1 MLCVSYTATYVLIC
15 SYEYVFYLLRLFML
29 KQKAFI
35 LLFNK
40 HLLKLC
46 YYYFQLVPF
55 KLTGHHFLLALILS
69 LPPPLS
75 LPLTHFSFLP
85 TPLFPYHLSLS
96 FSHTL
101 NLSISNFVFLNLP
114 FSISSLLPSLS
125 LSLTLSLF
133 LLISLSPSSLFPLGS
148 SVISRGAGLGP
159 VNIMNVP
166 VTTSSPTSS
175 SSSTSSSS
183 VYPRTPSSSLVTIP
197 TDHTSSPYPTSH
209 VVTASGLP
217 RLPVGTQEE
226 PRSEYSTSSQWEE
239 SSIQATPSTTDVDTE
254 VGPIPSLPVGFNSD
268 GSRDNV
274 DDVYGLSS
282 MGSQNSLA
290 SQSLID
296 ENILKSLQERVG
308 ALEKNKL
315 MMEERNMSLE
325 REVFNARKNFVHLQ
339 EQLKHIVI
347 ERDVLAN
354 ERDKMSAIIQHLESQ
369 LSILRQSGGGREK
382 TTPSGRLLSPNLH
395 ATTAQPRL
403 ENRRLTDPYFKD
415 LNIPKHPPQ
424 HRPSDPN
431 LRYISHHTATRPNN
445 LPLGIAPGGT
455 HYPPS
460 ISYQDTPLPLDVR
473 VPPTSRMFRQL
484 PGSD

>member
-1 MLCVSYTATYVLIC
+1 
-15 SYEYVFYLLRLFML
+15 
-29 KQKAFI
+29 
-35 LLFNK
+35 
-40 HLLKLC
+40 
-46 YYYFQLVPF
+46 
-55 KLTGHHFLLALILS
+55 
-69 LPPPLS
+69 
-75 LPLTHFSFLP
+75 
-85 TPLFPYHLSLS
+85 
-96 FSHTL
+96 
-101 NLSISNFVFLNLP
+101 
-114 FSISSLLPSLS
+114 
-125 LSLTLSLF
+125 
-133 LLISLSPSSLFPLGS
+133 
-148 SVISRGAGLGP
+148 
-159 VNIMNVP
+159 MNAP

-183 VYPRTPSSSLVTIP
+183 VYPRTPSSSHVTTP

-209 VVTASGLP
+209 VVMASGLP

-274 DDVYGLSS
+274 DDVSALLSNTPDKGYHPVIGPLPPQPPPS
-282 MGSQNSLA
+282 MGSQNGLA
-290 SQSLID
+290 SQSSID
-296 ENILKSLQERVG
+296 QNILKLLQERVG

-354 ERDKMSAIIQHLESQ
+354 ERDKMSAIIRHLESQ

-415 LNIPKHPPQ
+415 LNTPKHPPQ

-445 LPLGIAPGGT
+445 LPLGIAPGST

-473 VPPTSRMFRQL
+473 VPPTSRMFRQS
-484 PGSD
+484 PGSDSSADGLTPNYFKVSTTCTCNKS